1 MSKPLNL
8 ILKEEVEKLKGTVLY
23 ENEEGSSTEINLN
36 DNITNYKTIE
46 IVVKATDTEKVI
58 KIDNPTIDK
67 TFFEKLCYTLAN
79 DLIEVFSK
87 FIISEESKIRAIPE
101 NCGYYVINLFSSNL
115 EMHFDKTN
123 YIKITKVVGYK

>member
-36 DNITNYKTIE
+36 DKITNYKTIE

-67 TFFEKLCYTLAN
+67 TFFEKLCYTLGN

-87 FIISEESKIRAIPE
+87 FAIYENKISPINA
-101 NCGYYVINLFSSNL
+101 NCGYYSIKLISSDLAMN
-115 EMHFDKTN
+115 FDKTN
-123 YIKITKVVGYK
+123 YIKITKVIGYK

>member
-1 MSKPLNL
+1 MSKPLIL
-8 ILKEEVEKLKGTVLY
+8 DLKEKIENLKEKILY
-23 ENEEGSSTEINLN
+23 ENKEGSSTEINLN

-67 TFFEKLCYTLAN
+67 TFFEKLCYTLGN

-87 FIISEESKIRAIPE
+87 FAIYENKISPINA
-101 NCGYYVINLFSSNL
+101 NCGYYSIKLTSSDLAMN
-115 EMHFDKTN
+115 FDRTN
-123 YIKITKVVGYK
+123 YIKITKVIGYK

>member
-58 KIDNPTIDK
+58 KIDNPTINK
-67 TFFEKLCYTLAN
+67 TFFEKLCYTLGN

-87 FIISEESKIRAIPE
+87 FAIYENKISPINA
-101 NCGYYVINLFSSNL
+101 NCGYYSIKLTSSDLAMN
-115 EMHFDKTN
+115 FDRTN
-123 YIKITKVVGYK
+123 YIKITKVIGYK

>member
-1 MSKPLNL
+1 MSRPL
-8 ILKEEVEKLKGTVLY
+8 ILELKEKIENLKEKILY
-23 ENEEGSSTEINLN
+23 ENKEGSSTEINLN

-58 KIDNPTIDK
+58 KIDNPNINK
-67 TFFEKLCYTLAN
+67 TFFENLCYTLGN

-87 FIISEESKIRAIPE
+87 FAIYENKISPINA
-101 NCGYYVINLFSSNL
+101 NCGYYSIKLTSSDL
-115 EMHFDKTN
+115 EMHFDRTN

>member
-23 ENEEGSSTEINLN
+23 ENEEGSSTEIYLN
-36 DNITNYKTIE
+36 DNITNYNSMEITI
-46 IVVKATDTEKVI
+46 KATDTEKII
-58 KIDNPTIDK
+58 KIDKPNSNK
-67 TFFEKLCYTLAN
+67 TFFEKLCYTLGN

-87 FIISEESKIRAIPE
+87 FAIYENKISPINA
-101 NCGYYVINLFSSNL
+101 NCGYYSIKLISSDL

-123 YIKITKVVGYK
+123 YIKITKVIGYK

>member
-1 MSKPLNL
+1 MSKPLIL
-8 ILKEEVEKLKGTVLY
+8 VLKEEIENLKGKILY

-58 KIDNPTIDK
+58 KIDKPIIEK
-67 TFFEKLCYTLAN
+67 TFFEKLCYTLGN

-87 FIISEESKIRAIPE
+87 FAIYENKISPINA
-101 NCGYYVINLFSSNL
+101 NCGYYSIKLTSSVLAMN
-115 EMHFDKTN
+115 FDRTN

>member
-67 TFFEKLCYTLAN
+67 TFFEKLCYTLGN

-87 FIISEESKIRAIPE
+87 FIIYENKISPITA
-101 NCGYYVINLFSSNL
+101 NCGYYSIKLISSDLAMN
-115 EMHFDKTN
+115 FDKTN